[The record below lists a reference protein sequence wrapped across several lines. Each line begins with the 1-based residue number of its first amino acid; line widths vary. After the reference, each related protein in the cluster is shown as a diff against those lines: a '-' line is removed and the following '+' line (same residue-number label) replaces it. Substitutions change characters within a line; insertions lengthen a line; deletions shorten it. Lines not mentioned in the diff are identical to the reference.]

1 MPQNQQK
8 EKEFLKAQPQNL
20 ARRYVHAIVILIFH
34 LNAGLWLRYHGN
46 RVIKPELKSVSVPC
60 V

>member
-34 LNAGLWLRYHGN
+34 LNAGL
-46 RVIKPELKSVSVPC
+46 
-60 V
+60 